1 MLAQANRVNLSKEF
15 KKFKDHGQ
23 VVETPLF
30 RMAYLPSSTGEPRF
44 GFVVTN
50 KIGSATER
58 NRSRRLLREVV
69 RLRLASLPLIEAVLI
84 GRHRL
89 PQATYEDINRNFDQA
104 ISKISLPR

>member
-1 MLAQANRVNLSKEF
+1 MLPKSNRVNLSKEF
-15 KKFKDHGQ
+15 KKFKDRGR

-30 RMAYLPSSTGEPRF
+30 RLAYLPSTTGEPRF

-50 KIGSATER
+50 KIGNATER

-69 RLRLASLPLIEAVLI
+69 RLRLSELPAIEAVLI

-89 PQATYEDINRNFDQA
+89 PQATYEDVSRSFDQA
-104 ISKISLPR
+104 VSKISSHL